1 MLCALPAAVGDPAG
15 RPVTVFLRGTWSTRG
30 PLLTIDDRIL
40 RASSGSSRHPSWN
53 RILEGILGGVG
64 PS

>member
-1 MLCALPAAVGDPAG
+1 MLCALPALDGDPAG

-30 PLLTIDDRIL
+30 PILTIDDRTL
-40 RASSGSSRHPSWN
+40 RASSGIYRHPSWN

-64 PS
+64 PT